1 MKCYKDVES
10 KISIKDAMG
19 NRSCDCLPACDS
31 VTYDAELSQAKYD
44 LREIY
49 RAKNQ
54 TQAQDPESR

>member
-1 MKCYKDVES
+1 MKCYKDVEL
-10 KISIKDAMG
+10 KLSIKDAMG

-31 VTYDAELSQAKYD
+31 ISYDAELSQAKYD

-54 TQAQDPESR
+54 SNTEDPDTR